1 MTNANFPASHLKGQ
15 KGKRILPFSQLPG
28 KNSPRPFVHLCY
40 SEDLLVSHIM
50 PRCSGEQRLPLLL
63 HSGSSKAR
71 ILPFCMQKQC
81 SVSTEMGMGAH
92 PHSSVPVFPLCRCLL
107 ASAQGDLVQCGESSA
122 LGNKYQR
129 SALELCFP
137 YSSSFNVNLFHC
149 CSSFQPTVL
158 KPCTFILLFQQRLQQ
173 PSQESP
179 LPRGA

>member
-1 MTNANFPASHLKGQ
+1 MNP
-15 KGKRILPFSQLPG
+15 
-28 KNSPRPFVHLCY
+28 
-40 SEDLLVSHIM
+40 
-50 PRCSGEQRLPLLL
+50 PLLAAPREKFPTSFCASLLQWGPPGFPHYAQVQRGTTPSASFALRQQQSTHSPIL
-63 HSGSSKAR
+63 HAKAMLCEHWNGDGCPSSQ
-71 ILPFCMQKQC
+71 FCAC
-81 SVSTEMGMGAH
+81 
-92 PHSSVPVFPLCRCLL
+92 VPPCRCLL
-107 ASAQGDLVQCGESSA
+107 ASAQGDLMQCGESSA

-179 LPRGA
+179 LPRGPWKS